1 MYSYHTTIHVSLQ
14 TLHGVR
20 SALIPDRPDVYI
32 PFHTSKI
39 QRDLWD
45 DTQAVNTPTAPE
57 MVACGQLGTF

>member
-1 MYSYHTTIHVSLQ
+1 M
-14 TLHGVR
+14 VR
-20 SALIPDRPDVYI
+20 SALTPDRPDVYI

-45 DTQAVNTPTAPE
+45 EIQAVNTPTAPE